1 MNEGYFPLN
10 VQKLINVISYK
21 IIVLIMQKR
30 KGLRH
35 AGGAYEMFFD
45 FTPSVMLENAL
56 VVRTTDITFIIDVV
70 LRCH

>member
-10 VQKLINVISYK
+10 VQKIINVISYK

-30 KGLRH
+30 KGLGH
-35 AGGAYEMFFD
+35 AGGEYEKFFD

-56 VVRTTDITFIIDVV
+56 VVRKTDITFIIDVV